1 MAYDESPYAKQEMPL
16 DIAMRTD
23 SLIVAL
29 TALTI
34 TLGIPCPAPL
44 QGQTGPPRY
53 EVDPTWPKP
62 LPDTWVIGRPGG
74 ICIDHQDHVI
84 VANRRDLTDN
94 DLEAGEQAPSVMEFD
109 PEGNVVN
116 SWGDPKVLPNSLHS
130 CTVDYENNIW
140 IGGDLD
146 GIVQKYSHDGK
157 LLLQIGNRGVLD
169 TSDGT
174 LEGRAL
180 NSSHTL
186 LARPASIAVDP
197 GNGDIYV
204 ADGYGND
211 RVAVFDRSGKY
222 LRQWGHQG
230 SKADAEAGVGGAF
243 MQVVHCVVMGN
254 DGLVYVCD
262 RQGDRIQVFD
272 KIGNFQK
279 NIWVRTSNEHLPDT
293 TGTDLW
299 LAFSRDPAQRFMYV
313 ANEHHDQIT
322 ILDHATGQVVG
333 GFGRVGHQIGELT
346 HPHTLAIDSKGNVYA
361 AEVQWGRRIQ
371 KFKIV
376 GSQ

>member
-1 MAYDESPYAKQEMPL
+1 MLNGMK
-16 DIAMRTD
+16 TH

-29 TALTI
+29 TGASLALAFATF
-34 TLGIPCPAPL
+34 CPAPL
-44 QGQTGPPRY
+44 AGQSSSPQY
-53 EVDPTWPKP
+53 EVDPSWPKP

-74 ICIDHQDHVI
+74 ICIDAQDHVF

-116 SWGDPKVLPNSLHS
+116 SWGDPNILPHSLHS
-130 CTVDYENNIW
+130 CTVDYQNNVW

-157 LLLQIGNRGVLD
+157 LLLQIGTRGVLD

-197 GNGDIYV
+197 GNGDVYV

-211 RVAVFDRSGKY
+211 RVVVFDRTGKY
-222 LRQWGHQG
+222 LRQWGRQG
-230 SKADAEAGVGGAF
+230 SKAEAEAGVGGAF

-254 DGLVYVCD
+254 DGLIYVCD

-272 KIGNFQK
+272 KMGNFQR
-279 NIWVRTSNEHLPDT
+279 NIWVRASNERLPDAS
-293 TGTDLW
+293 GTDLW
-299 LAFSRDPAQRFMYV
+299 LAFSRDPEQRFMYV

-333 GFGRVGHQIGELT
+333 SFGRVGHQIGELT
-346 HPHTLAIDSKGNVYA
+346 HPHTLAIDSKGNVYV

-376 GSQ
+376 GGH